1 MQSVLDGCVGC
12 EEKAGAGERCWE
24 GDVKVNGHCRHPRC
38 GLRQWGPA
46 TWCLGGR
53 GVVLGALITWAR
65 ATSTSLWA
73 DQFLCFLEQSSSIN
87 LKQKLKTVCH
97 VPSQSSS
104 WAKDHVTPAVKNS
117 NPSSGDTRLELRD
130 LQSVMPPKDR
140 QGTPQ

>member
-1 MQSVLDGCVGC
+1 M
-12 EEKAGAGERCWE
+12 
-24 GDVKVNGHCRHPRC
+24 KVNGHCRHPRC